1 MSFGDNGGMTST
13 SHSSA
18 AAEPFEGLRIRGVA
32 KTFGADTTVLNE
44 IDLDVHPGELISLV
58 GSSGTGKS
66 TLLRIIAGL
75 EEPSAGRVTYAGQ
88 PLERGSV
95 GVVFQRPILYPH
107 LSVKDNILFPTR
119 LGAFAGRVDMDY
131 YRELLEA
138 LKLEG
143 LESRKPSQLSGGQA
157 QRVGIARA
165 LIRRAPVVLFD
176 EPLASVDEEMS
187 ASIRADIVRLHERYG
202 FTGLYVTHDQNE
214 ALMLGQRVAVM
225 DAGYLVQVDTP
236 ERLLAH
242 PHTLQVAKLL
252 AAPALNL
259 LALEDSAVLPA
270 GCELAIRATALCPV
284 AADVAYALPVQVL
297 GSRHLVGGMLH
308 RARLLEAVSLPL
320 ESGRASADSELSAR
334 MYAQVCAG
342 QELEFFIPDAQ
353 GATLGGI
360 SPNSTFLGMG
370 DRVHLGVAAE
380 RCFLFLDGK
389 RFYL

>member
-1 MSFGDNGGMTST
+1 MPGVSFGDNRGMTSA

-119 LGAFAGRVDMDY
+119 LGAFSGGVDMDY

-242 PHTLQVAKLL
+242 PHTLQVAKLM

-259 LALEDSAVLPA
+259 LALEDSEALPA
-270 GCELAIRATALCPV
+270 GCELAIRATALHPV
-284 AADVAYALPVQVL
+284 AADAAHSLPVQVL
-297 GSRHLVGGMLH
+297 GHRHLVGGMLY

-320 ESGRASADSELSAR
+320 EPQQASAGAELSDRVYAR
-334 MYAQVCAG
+334 VCAG

-353 GATLGGI
+353 SGSSL
-360 SPNSTFLGMG
+360 NVG

-380 RCFLFLDGK
+380 RCFVFSNGK

>member
-1 MSFGDNGGMTST
+1 MTSA
-13 SHSSA
+13 SHSSSA
-18 AAEPFEGLRIRGVA
+18 VASEPFDGLRIRGIA

-44 IDLDVHPGELISLV
+44 IDLDVHPGEMISLV

-75 EEPSAGRVTYAGQ
+75 EEPSAGRVTYGGQ

-119 LGAFAGRVDMDY
+119 LRAFSGGADMDY
-131 YRELLEA
+131 YRELLAA

-143 LESRKPSQLSGGQA
+143 LEDRKPSQLSGGQA

-214 ALMLGQRVAVM
+214 ALMLGHRVAVM

-236 ERLLAH
+236 GRLLDY

-252 AAPALNL
+252 SAPALNL
-259 LALEDSAVLPA
+259 LNIERETSLPSDSR
-270 GCELAIRATALCPV
+270 LAIRASAFYELSEGAV
-284 AADVAYALPVQVL
+284 EQSHGVLPVRVL
-297 GSRHLVGGMLH
+297 GQRHLVGGMLY
-308 RARLLEAVSLPL
+308 RA
-320 ESGRASADSELSAR
+320 ELSEAATLPVASEQLGEDGHPVDPSNQENTDHSVR
-334 MYAQVCAG
+334 VPAG
-342 QELEFFIPDAQ
+342 QELEFFVSDAE
-353 GATLGGI
+353 GI
-360 SPNSTFLGMG
+360 SYAIGSTV
-370 DRVHLGVAAE
+370 RLGVAPQ
-380 RCFLFLDGK
+380 RCFLFSEGK
-389 RFYL
+389 RFYLGD